1 MKSETL
7 EEHDMHA
14 EWINVSKETISTIL
28 NNLDKNIIAVG
39 TTSLRTIESLYWIGR
54 RTELRSVQDLPELRS
69 VIGLSEQSSDCH
81 VSQWEAYEL
90 LEGNI
95 TATEALQSLVKWM
108 DENKLERLVT
118 KTQILIAPGYEFK
131 IVKGLITNFHQPQ
144 STLLLL
150 VAALIGEDWKTI
162 YNYALQNDF
171 RFLSYG
177 DGSLLWRNES

>member
-1 MKSETL
+1 MK
-7 EEHDMHA
+7 
-14 EWINVSKETISTIL
+14 
-28 NNLDKNIIAVG
+28 
-39 TTSLRTIESLYWIGR
+39 
-54 RTELRSVQDLPELRS
+54 
-69 VIGLSEQSSDCH
+69 
-81 VSQWEAYEL
+81 
-90 LEGNI
+90 GNI
-95 TATEALQSLVKWM
+95 NATEALQYLVKWM